1 MLYEENAKHSKY
13 KSKIKQTTV
22 YVQVIASMRQTLI
35 EYKVVIVTGG
45 VCKGI

>member
-1 MLYEENAKHSKY
+1 MLYEKNAKHSKY

-45 VCKGI
+45 ICKGI